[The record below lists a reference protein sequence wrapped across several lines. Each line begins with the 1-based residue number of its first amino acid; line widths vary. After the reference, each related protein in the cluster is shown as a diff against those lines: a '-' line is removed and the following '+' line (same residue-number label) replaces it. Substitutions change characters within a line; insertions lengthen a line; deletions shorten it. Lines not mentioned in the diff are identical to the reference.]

1 MKNYYQILGVSH
13 LSSAQQIKTAYRK
26 LAMRYHPDKNP
37 DQSSSVHIQLINEAY
52 ETLGNPEKRR
62 LYDMQQ
68 MYLRA
73 SAATK
78 KNPRSAHKKAP
89 NRKPRKNQE
98 SDRKP
103 FFYLE
108 YFLFSVLLL
117 AGIYGLFMSIR
128 DWWVHGYQPSK
139 TLSGLFFGLIFTILL
154 SLTMWVLRQKRK
166 P

>member
-13 LSSAQQIKTAYRK
+13 LSSAQQIKTAYRN
-26 LAMRYHPDKNP
+26 LAMRHHPDKNP
-37 DQSSSVHIQLINEAY
+37 DQASMVHIQLINEAY
-52 ETLGNPEKRR
+52 QTLGNPEKRR
-62 LYDMQQ
+62 QYDMQQ
-68 MYLRA
+68 IYLQA

-78 KNPRSAHKKAP
+78 KNPRTARPKTPGKRP
-89 NRKPRKNQE
+89 VKERE

-108 YFLFSVLLL
+108 YFLFSALFL
-117 AGIYGLFMSIR
+117 AGVYGLFMSVH
-128 DWWVHGYQPSK
+128 DWWVNGYQPSK
-139 TLSGLFFGLIFTILL
+139 TLSGLFFGLVFTILL